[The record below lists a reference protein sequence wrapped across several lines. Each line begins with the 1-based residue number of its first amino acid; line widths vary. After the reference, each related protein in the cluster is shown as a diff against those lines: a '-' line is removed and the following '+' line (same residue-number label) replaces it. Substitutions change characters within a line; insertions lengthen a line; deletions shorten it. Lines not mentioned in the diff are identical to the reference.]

1 MLSPYE
7 TALPMVTQVRNH
19 TGAVVS
25 IGAPPSYGNITFTFV
40 LALYVLEKSFDEPS
54 LVLFGQE
61 A

>member
-1 MLSPYE
+1 
-7 TALPMVTQVRNH
+7 MVTQVRNH

-25 IGAPPSYGNITFTFV
+25 IGAPPSNGNITFTFV